1 MSLKRS
7 VAIVLLAGCATA
19 AFGQLRTIPEDAERG
34 EIRHVQGMTVTV
46 DGAERQ
52 LSPGAQ
58 IRSEANLIMVPA
70 AIPAGA
76 VARYLVDPNGMI
88 HRVWI
93 LTPEEAARSERR

>member
-7 VAIVLLAGCATA
+7 AAILLLAGCATA
-19 AFGQLRTIPEDAERG
+19 AFGQLRTIPQDAERG
-34 EIRHVQGMTVTV
+34 EIRHVQGMTVTL

-58 IRSEANLIMVPA
+58 IRSEANLIIVPA

-76 VARYLVDPNGMI
+76 AAKYLVDPNGMI

-93 LTPEEAARSERR
+93 LTPEEAAQPERR